1 MVRFNLE
8 LFDKLLLTGLTV
20 NALIYSNIL
29 YNQNYYIKKLKNKYL
44 TSD

>member
-8 LFDKLLLTGLTV
+8 LFDKLLLTGITV

-29 YNQNYYIKKLKNKYL
+29 YNQNYYIKKLKKQISNQ
-44 TSD
+44 